1 MQNTNSL
8 KRSFLHGFESR
19 PDKPASLKQAL
30 QDSTFFTVMA
40 GLIPVFILFLTVG
53 PVLVTSLQEAG
64 LTQAQIIGWMMAI
77 HIIGGLNGLILSLY
91 YRQPIV
97 GAYSIPGIA
106 IAAGALGT
114 ISYPEA
120 LAGFIGAGLIVML
133 VGITGVAKSLVRY
146 IPGPIMSAMIAG
158 ILLAFPL
165 RIISGVQSS
174 VFLGFC
180 TIFGFIIFH
189 RWVPRTPGIMGALL
203 FGSIAAI
210 IQGQFKFTALEWQVG
225 VPHFEAPEFSWIGI
239 ISLSIPLAIAVIG
252 SENMQAIGILK
263 GIGFR
268 PPVTAMTIASGAG
281 GVIAGF
287 FGGHN
292 ANIAGPATAACAT
305 PDTGPVRSRYFVSV
319 VSCAVVMCFG
329 IFSPVVLDIF
339 AFFPK
344 PLMAILVGLV
354 LLPIVGRTFVDA
366 WQQGRFTLSILI
378 TFLVA
383 SSGLSLF
390 GISSAFWALLIGC
403 ASALVLEASDFRA
416 YLNELSDSGNE
427 EELDEFETPEESVRA

>member
-1 MQNTNSL
+1 MKKPGSL
-8 KRSFLHGFESR
+8 RRSFLHGLDPR
-19 PDKPASLKQAL
+19 PDRPTSLKQAL

-77 HIIGGLNGLILSLY
+77 HVIGGLNGLILSLY

-106 IAAGALGT
+106 IATGALGT
-114 ISYPEA
+114 VSYPEA
-120 LAGFIGAGLIVML
+120 LAGFIGSGLIVML
-133 VGITGVAKSLVRY
+133 VGITGIAKTLVRY

-158 ILLAFPL
+158 ILLTFPL

-174 VFLGFC
+174 VFLGVC
-180 TIFGFIIFH
+180 TILGYFLFH
-189 RWVPRTPGIMGALL
+189 RWVPRVPGILGALL
-203 FGSIAAI
+203 FGSIAAV
-210 IQGQFKFTALEWQVG
+210 IQGQFKPTVLDWQVG
-225 VPHFEAPEFSWIGI
+225 VPHFEAPEFSWIAI
-239 ISLSIPLAIAVIG
+239 ISLSVPLAIAVIG

-268 PPVTAMTIASGAG
+268 PPVTAMTIASGIG
-281 GVIAGF
+281 GVLAGF

-292 ANIAGPATAACAT
+292 ANIAGPATAACAA
-305 PDTGPVRSRYFVSV
+305 PDTGPIRSRYFVSV
-319 VSCAVVMCFG
+319 VSCTVVICFG
-329 IFSPVVLDIF
+329 VFAPVVLDVF

-354 LLPIVGRTFVDA
+354 LLPIVGGTFADA
-366 WQQGRFTLSILI
+366 WRQGRFTLSVLI

-383 SSGLSLF
+383 ASELSLF
-390 GISSAFWALLIGC
+390 GISSAFWALLFGC
-403 ASALVLEASDFRA
+403 VSALVLESGDFKG
-416 YLNELSDSGNE
+416 YLDELSDPGNSE
-427 EELDEFETPEESVRA
+427 MPDEMNTPKESVHA